1 MIFPFLFAHKK
12 GLFFTGGENM
22 KESTLNTKKELV
34 QNLVDELKASK
45 SAVVANVIG
54 LTVAE
59 VSELRTNLYNAG
71 CKLRVIKNNII
82 RRAVNEAGYQ
92 GLDEL
97 LVGPNAVAFSSD
109 AQSAAKIMYDFAKD
123 NEKVEIKAGVVEGE
137 VFNANDLKV
146 LANLPGK
153 EGMVAML
160 LSVLQAPI
168 RNVACVIKAVA
179 DKENN

>member
-1 MIFPFLFAHKK
+1 
-12 GLFFTGGENM
+12 M
-22 KESTLNTKKELV
+22 KESTLNMKKELV
-34 QNLVDELKASK
+34 QNLVEELKASK
-45 SAVVANVIG
+45 SAVVVNVIG

-82 RRAVNEAGYQ
+82 RRAVKEAGYE
-92 GLDEL
+92 GLEEL
-97 LVGPNAVAFSSD
+97 LVGPNAVAFSND
-109 AQSAAKIMYDFAKD
+109 TQSAAKVMYEFAKE

-137 VFNANDLKV
+137 VFDAKELKV
-146 LANLPGK
+146 LATLPGK

-168 RNVACVIKAVA
+168 RNLACVIKAVA
-179 DKENN
+179 EKE

>member
-1 MIFPFLFAHKK
+1 
-12 GLFFTGGENM
+12 M
-22 KESTLNTKKELV
+22 KESTLNMKKEQVQVLV
-34 QNLVDELKASK
+34 EELKAAK
-45 SAVVANVIG
+45 SAVVVNVIG

-82 RRAVNEAGYQ
+82 RRAVNEAGYE

-97 LVGPNAVAFSSD
+97 LVGPNAVAFSND
-109 AQSAAKIMYDFAKD
+109 TQSAAKIMYEFAKE

-137 VFNANDLKV
+137 VFDAKELKV
-146 LANLPGK
+146 LATLPGK

-168 RNVACVIKAVA
+168 RNLACAIKAVA
-179 DKENN
+179 EKE